1 MLIIFQRVYANL
13 ISILIIF
20 AYKNFT
26 TMNYL
31 GQNIKYLRKQKGLT
45 QEKMAN
51 KLGITRSLVGAYEE
65 GRAEP
70 RLQTL
75 MNLARYFKIS
85 IDSLLNTDLGNDGQ
99 KLYEKDLEGDK
110 LRILPVI
117 VDKEDKEL
125 SVIVPVKA
133 SAGYTKGYGDI
144 DYIESLPKFPMPFP
158 ELSPGRTYRLFQVE
172 GDSMLPVPDGAYI
185 ICEYLQDWN
194 LIRNEQPYI
203 LATKNEG
210 IVYKRVVSN
219 LQDGQLVLKPDN
231 PSHKAY
237 TINVDEVLEIWKALG
252 YTSFELPD
260 NGGLQNDPSLEK
272 TVMQLKNDVEYLKSR
287 LDDRQT

>member
-1 MLIIFQRVYANL
+1 
-13 ISILIIF
+13 
-20 AYKNFT
+20 
-26 TMNYL
+26 MNYL

-75 MNLARYFKIS
+75 MNLSRYFKVS
-85 IDSLLNTDLGNDGQ
+85 IDSLLNTCLDNDEQ
-99 KLYEKDLEGDK
+99 KLYENDLEGDK

-117 VDKEDKEL
+117 VDKEDNEL

-144 DYIESLPKFPMPFP
+144 DYIESLPKFPLPFP
-158 ELSPGRTYRLFQVE
+158 ELSPGKTYRLFQVE

-219 LQDGQLVLKPDN
+219 LQDGQLLLKPDN
-231 PSHKAY
+231 PSYKAY

-252 YTSFELPD
+252 YTSFALPD
-260 NGGLQNDPSLEK
+260 SEGKQNDLSLEK
-272 TVMQLKNDVEYLKSR
+272 TVMQLISDVEYLKSK
-287 LDDRQT
+287 LDDRQA